1 MKSMKL
7 AMRLK
12 VLWVA
17 LLLTSCVSTELTS
30 VWTSQGDAE
39 PLTKLLVV
47 GVSDSEHQRRVFE
60 DTFVSKINEA
70 GLVAVAGYHM
80 LDATGNPNPD
90 QVLEKVSAL
99 DVDAVL
105 VTHVLGVEEKSIFH
119 PPTIHTVPYRYYDSF
134 SGYYRTVYDYV
145 HQPGYTTN
153 HVEVRLETNLYDSA
167 SHSLLWSAQSRT
179 LDPKSTEKLISELS
193 TQVIKGLR
201 EAGFL

>member
-1 MKSMKL
+1 MKSL
-7 AMRLK
+7 IRWI
-12 VLWVA
+12 VLCVA
-17 LLLTSCVSTELTS
+17 LLLTSCASTELTS
-30 VWTSQGDAE
+30 VWTSQDEAE
-39 PLTKLLVV
+39 PVTKILVV

-60 DTFVSKINEA
+60 DTFVEKINEA
-70 GLVAVAGYHM
+70 GLAAGAGYHT
-80 LDATGNPNPD
+80 LDATGNPDPD

-99 DVDAVL
+99 DIDAVL

-119 PPTIHTVPYRYYDSF
+119 PPTIRSVPYRYYDSF

-167 SHSLLWSAQSRT
+167 SHALLWSAQSRK
-179 LDPKSTEKLISELS
+179 LDPESTEKLISELS

-201 EAGFL
+201 EAGFF